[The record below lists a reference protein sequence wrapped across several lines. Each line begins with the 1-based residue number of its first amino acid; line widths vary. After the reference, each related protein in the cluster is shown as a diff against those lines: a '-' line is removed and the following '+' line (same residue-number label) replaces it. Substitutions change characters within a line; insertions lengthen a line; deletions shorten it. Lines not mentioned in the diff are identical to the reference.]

1 VSSWGDTEDERRR
14 RLEERAM
21 RNYREAMTGGGG
33 GSRSPGPYHLSMYA
47 GLVTF
52 TALGWR
58 IAVEL
63 GRIRKRLT

>member
-33 GSRSPGPYHLSMYA
+33 SSSGRASLNIPFWFFGAAFAA
-47 GLVTF
+47 GQIIDR
-52 TALGWR
+52 A
-58 IAVEL
+58 AS
-63 GRIRKRLT
+63 